1 MILEI
6 GKHKVKHSNVMLG
19 IDDLMA
25 GQKADVMYSD
35 PPWGQGN
42 LNYWQTI
49 NKRHNPEIKTEEINL
64 DAFINQ
70 IFTIAKKH
78 SKGVVFIEYGMKWEK
93 QIISYGE
100 NHGLIHIGTAQPK
113 YKAGSVFLPLHLH
126 IFHREAVVMPDDYFL
141 SIQDTFG
148 METLRRAI
156 EPFAVPGGIALDPC
170 CGMGYT
176 ARIAVENGMAFR
188 GNELNKKRL
197 QKTINFL
204 ESHK

>member
-1 MILEI
+1 MIKVI

-49 NKRHNPEIKTEEINL
+49 NKRHTGTTPEEINL

-70 IFTIAKKH
+70 IFSIAKKH

-100 NHGLIHIGTAQPK
+100 SHGLIHIGRATPK

-126 IFHREAVVMPDDYFL
+126 IFHREVVVMPEDYFL
-141 SIQDTFG
+141 SINDTFG
-148 METLRRAI
+148 IETLRRAI
-156 EPFAVPGGIALDPC
+156 DPFVVPDGIALDPC

-188 GNELNKKRL
+188 GNELNAKRL
-197 QKTINFL
+197 QKTIDFL
-204 ESHK
+204 EKNK